1 MEGSPCSVS
10 RMEKTMGLGQ
20 RKSTRDENKAMR
32 REKVRGA
39 SPPHHH
45 HYYKKNSIRSTKR
58 KRYKN
63 SIKIFHIRSIAQAT
77 VFFAR
82 STSVGL
88 EL

>member
-45 HYYKKNSIRSTKR
+45 HYYKR
-58 KRYKN
+58 KFD
-63 SIKIFHIRSIAQAT
+63 S
-77 VFFAR
+77 
-82 STSVGL
+82 
-88 EL
+88 